1 MEASKHTTT
10 PVSDVGPGNVLHQA
24 RSELRLQVEEVA
36 RMLNLSPSHITA
48 LENDD
53 YESLFGP
60 TYVRG
65 YLRSYAQLLGLSPE
79 KIIESY
85 SNLAVAAKSVVLKQ
99 LSPAPQISSN
109 DRIVK
114 LATLLVVGV
123 LAVLTVIWWQGQER
137 TENRRTAAGADAPPA
152 EASAPSSATE
162 TRGLFRDATVASV
175 PALPPPTSAEESG
188 PEIRALSPG
197 PGVAGTVAGATAPT
211 PPRPVS
217 ANTAPIASEAVG
229 APPPVTTVDQVAGPH
244 ARLVMYAEEDC
255 WADIRDANQNRL
267 LYETVAA
274 GRVVMLEGVPPF
286 SVFLG
291 NGAGVRIEYN
301 GRPFDISRHKRGPIA
316 RFMLGVSEA
325 VSN

>member
-1 MEASKHTTT
+1 MEAPENTATAASG
-10 PVSDVGPGNVLHQA
+10 VGPGHVLHQA

-48 LENDD
+48 LESDD
-53 YESLFGP
+53 YENLFGP

-85 SNLAVAAKSVVLKQ
+85 SNLPVAAKSVAIKQ
-99 LSPAPQISSN
+99 LSPTPQISSN

-114 LATLLVVGV
+114 LTTLLVIAILG
-123 LAVLTVIWWQGQER
+123 VLTVIWWQGQER
-137 TENRRTAAGADAPPA
+137 SDDRPAATSADASPSEAFGSFSAA
-152 EASAPSSATE
+152 ETPELTGDLTMDSP
-162 TRGLFRDATVASV
+162 
-175 PALPPPTSAEESG
+175 PALPPPTSAEAGDLVMS
-188 PEIRALSPG
+188 PAPPRASVG
-197 PGVAGTVAGATAPT
+197 STVTGTTAPT
-211 PPRPVS
+211 AAEVVRAPLTV
-217 ANTAPIASEAVG
+217 TAPGEAVG
-229 APPPVTTVDQVAGPH
+229 AR

-267 LYETVAA
+267 LYETVTA
-274 GRVVMLEGVPPF
+274 GRVVMVEGIPPF

-301 GRPFDISRHKRGPIA
+301 GRPFDISRHRRGPIA
-316 RFMLGVSEA
+316 RFTLGDSQA
-325 VSN
+325 AGN